1 MEDKMDNEFRR
12 IFLKF
17 IVLKII
23 SQKPTHGYEIIKTIG
38 QRSEGRWTPSAGSIY
53 PILEGLEMNGI
64 IRSEEI
70 ERKKVYSITAKG
82 ETALKS
88 MTEKKRQ
95 LLQEMMQVVEVATG
109 EPGGQ
114 EERA

>member
-23 SQKPTHGYEIIKTIG
+23 SQKPTHGYEIIKTIEA
-38 QRSEGRWTPSAGSIY
+38 RSSGRWTPSAGSIY
-53 PILEGLEMNGI
+53 PILEGLEKNGI

-70 ERKKVYSITAKG
+70 ERKKVYAITPRG
-82 ETALKS
+82 EIALGL
-88 MTEKKRQ
+88 MAEKKRQ
-95 LLQEMMQVVEVATG
+95 LLREMMQVVEVATG
-109 EPGGQ
+109 EPGEQ
-114 EERA
+114 EERR

>member
-1 MEDKMDNEFRR
+1 MDNEFRR

-23 SQKPTHGYEIIKTIG
+23 SQKPTHGYEIIKTIE
-38 QRSEGRWTPSAGSIY
+38 QRSDGRWTPSAGSIY
-53 PILEGLEMNGI
+53 PILEGLERNGI
-64 IRSEEI
+64 IQSEEI
-70 ERKKVYSITAKG
+70 ERKKVYAITPKG
-82 ETALKS
+82 EIAFER
-88 MTEKKRQ
+88 MAEKKRQ

-109 EPGGQ
+109 EPGGP

>member
-1 MEDKMDNEFRR
+1 MDYEFRR

-23 SQKPTHGYEIIKTIG
+23 KEKPIHGYEIIRTVE
-38 QRSEGRWTPSAGSIY
+38 QRSNGRWTPSAGSIY
-53 PILEGLEMNGI
+53 PILEGLEKNGI

-70 ERKKVYSITAKG
+70 ERKKVYAITPKG
-82 ETALKS
+82 ELAFDR

-95 LLQEMMQVVEVATG
+95 LLLEMTQVIDYATG
-109 EPGGQ
+109 ETGENEQ
-114 EERA
+114 